1 MAEEADLLAR
11 IVELIDDRTA
21 KGIAG
26 GISRMVSAG
35 ELPSGMRLPTVRSIA
50 AGLGVSPT
58 TVSQAWR
65 SLTSA
70 GMIVSRGSGGS
81 FVAGVE
87 RLALVRRVHRTY
99 ESPGQVAL
107 DLSTGIPDPALLPD
121 LGPAL
126 DAARGSA
133 STTSYVDPPV
143 LPLLEEIL
151 RADWP
156 YGADGM
162 TVVNG
167 ALDGLS
173 LVTAQ
178 LVRLGDPVLVENP
191 GFPPLIDI
199 LEMAGADI
207 LGIDLDEEGLRAD
220 SLRSALSAHPVALYL
235 QPRAQNPAG
244 VSMSE
249 RRAEQIA
256 RLLKGTD
263 VVVVEDD
270 HASYISESPLVS
282 LGRHFARQTIHIRS
296 FSKSHG
302 PDLRI
307 AALGGPADLIERVN
321 LRRLLSSGWT
331 SRILQAILVHLLT
344 HEPSQASVDAAR
356 VEYARR
362 RHRMVELLA
371 AREVSTT
378 GRDGINLWIS
388 VKSQQRALIQLAAA
402 GIGVAP
408 GTPFV
413 VGEPATDHIRLTV
426 GLVDEEDSLRVANAV
441 ALAASS
447 GWARVGGG
455 RPGAGRAVR

>member
-1 MAEEADLLAR
+1 MADEGDLLAR
-11 IVELIDDRTA
+11 IVEQIEDRSA
-21 KGIAG
+21 RGIAG

-35 ELPSGMRLPTVRSIA
+35 DLPAGMRLPTVRSIA
-50 AGLGVSPT
+50 GALGVSPT

-65 SLTSA
+65 SLSEA
-70 GMIVSRGSGGS
+70 GIIVSRGSSGS
-81 FVAGVE
+81 FVSGAE
-87 RLALVRRVHRTY
+87 RLGPVSRLYRTY
-99 ESPGQVAL
+99 ESPGQVVL
-107 DLSTGIPDPALLPD
+107 DLSTGIPDPGLLPD

-133 STTSYVDPPV
+133 GITSYVDPLV
-143 LPLLEEIL
+143 LPKFEEIL
-151 RADWP
+151 REDWP
-156 YGADGM
+156 YRADGM

-178 LVRLGDPVLVENP
+178 LVRMGDPVLVENP

-199 LEMAGADI
+199 LEMAGAEVI
-207 LGIDLDEEGLRAD
+207 GIDLDGDGLRPD
-220 SLRSALSAHPVALYL
+220 SLRPALSANPVALFL

-249 RRAEQIA
+249 GRAGQIA
-256 RLLKGTD
+256 RILKGTD
-263 VVVVEDD
+263 VVIVEDD
-270 HASYISESPLVS
+270 HASHISSSPLVS
-282 LGRHFARQTIHIRS
+282 LGRHIPERTIHIRS

-331 SRILQAILVHLLT
+331 SRILQTVLVHLLT
-344 HEPSQASVDAAR
+344 DDRARASVDAAR
-356 VEYARR
+356 EEYTRR
-362 RHRMVELLA
+362 RTLMVELLA
-371 AREVSTT
+371 ARDVSTT

-388 VKSQQRALIQLAAA
+388 VSSEQRALVLLAAA

-408 GTPFV
+408 GAPFV
-413 VGEPATDHIRLTV
+413 LGESATEHIRLTV
-426 GLVDEEDSLRVANAV
+426 GLVREEDSLRVADSV
-441 ALAASS
+441 ALAAGPIWPVKGSR
-447 GWARVGGG
+447 RVGA
-455 RPGAGRAVR
+455 RRAVR